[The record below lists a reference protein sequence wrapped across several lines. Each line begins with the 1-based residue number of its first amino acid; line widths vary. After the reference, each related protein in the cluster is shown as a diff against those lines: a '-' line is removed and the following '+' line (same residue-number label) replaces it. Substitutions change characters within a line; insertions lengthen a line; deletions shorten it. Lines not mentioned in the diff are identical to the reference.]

1 MTYLVT
7 GTPQHLRVTLSRGSQ
22 GAGAHT
28 SMLQQQQ
35 EGMNKSSSYSEM
47 EDHRNNLTKLTNN
60 FQITANML
68 MEWNTLSPALSALN
82 RRD

>member
-1 MTYLVT
+1 
-7 GTPQHLRVTLSRGSQ
+7 
-22 GAGAHT
+22 
-28 SMLQQQQ
+28 
-35 EGMNKSSSYSEM
+35 M